1 MHQRT
6 LRSHK
11 ERLVCLPHARGL
23 AGAKSALTCTIHS
36 LKCPLS
42 AAPGSSA
49 SPSSPR
55 TSRRRLT
62 CTEEPCRL
70 QVDSLWSSSLVHG
83 VFVWR
88 SALARS
94 FGNITPT
101 SALTPRLLDLHTR
114 GGELAYR
121 RLDGSGTPPGVAIDL
136 APNLLLNAQAGGLA
150 PQSLNAQRLHV
161 ANFSSSLP

>member
-1 MHQRT
+1 MH
-6 LRSHK
+6 
-11 ERLVCLPHARGL
+11 
-23 AGAKSALTCTIHS
+23 HS
-36 LKCPLS
+36 LPQHAHVS

-49 SPSSPR
+49 PPSSPR

-62 CTEEPCRL
+62 RTEEPCRL
-70 QVDSLWSSSLVHG
+70 RVDSSWSSSLVRG

-114 GGELAYR
+114 GGELAR
-121 RLDGSGTPPGVAIDL
+121 CRLDGPGTSPGVAVDR

-150 PQSLNAQRLHV
+150 PQSFNAQRLHV